1 MNNQLL
7 PDKIYH
13 LSSVST
19 EGVLFFS
26 KDQDYLLFLKFYK
39 ENLSSILSTISFCL
53 LPNEFHIIIKIN
65 SEQELFNYYKQN
77 DFFPDESESLESIRK
92 LNHSLALQNFNVF
105 DKHNQK
111 MFTNFFNSFVAE
123 SKNQKQLQFNKI
135 AKQGFS
141 KIELSDNVD
150 IVTAITDIHKLPL
163 KTNICTQINQWKYSS
178 YQAILSDKPSNI
190 NRDFVLNLFEG
201 KEKFAALL
209 NEINKTVEIEI

>member
-111 MFTNFFNSFVAE
+111 MFTNFFNSF
-123 SKNQKQLQFNKI
+123 SFFFFFWFN
-135 AKQGFS
+135 
-141 KIELSDNVD
+141 
-150 IVTAITDIHKLPL
+150 
-163 KTNICTQINQWKYSS
+163 
-178 YQAILSDKPSNI
+178 
-190 NRDFVLNLFEG
+190 
-201 KEKFAALL
+201 
-209 NEINKTVEIEI
+209 